1 MKYLSVCSG
10 IEAASV
16 AWEPLGWTP
25 VGFSEIEPFPSAVL
39 KHHYPDV
46 PNFGDFTTID
56 PEAVAHAD
64 VLVGG
69 TPCQAFSVAG
79 LRGSLDDARGNL
91 SLAFVRLADAIDD
104 LRLSRGAESL
114 RILWEN
120 VPGVL
125 STRDNA
131 FGCFLGGLA
140 GHGEA
145 LVSPDGK
152 RWPDAGV
159 VSGPRRVV
167 AWRIL
172 DAQWY
177 GVAQRRRR
185 VFVYALGGAGKW
197 AAADALLPLG
207 EGVQR
212 HPPARPTA
220 GKSVTGTLAS
230 RTSAGGGLGTDFDL
244 DGGLIAARL
253 WDTVGALCA
262 DTHPGAYSGQDAYT
276 GRLVPV
282 AFDPTQI
289 TSATNRSN
297 PQPGDPCH
305 TLAKSAHPP
314 AIAYGFQSND
324 KGSDSVLE
332 NLSPVLR
339 VGAGGKSGNPPAI
352 AFESRYVRNGRGAP
366 SEDVFPPLKAQS
378 GETGKGDAAPLVA
391 TFQQSSMTGKGT
403 IGYDDGDVAKP
414 VKTQMDGQMLQT
426 GMVVRRLTVNECA
439 RLQGFP
445 DDWARIPWRGKPADQ
460 CPDGPQYKSYG
471 NSMATPVIRWLG
483 QRMMATR

>member
-10 IEAASV
+10 IEAVSV
-16 AWEPLGWTP
+16 AVEPLGWTP
-25 VGFSEIEPFPSAVL
+25 IGFSEIEPFPSAVL

-140 GHGEA
+140 GHGGP
-145 LVSPDGK
+145 LGPPDGK
-152 RWPDAGV
+152 RWPNAGV

-172 DAQWY
+172 DAQWI

-197 AAADALLPLG
+197 SAADALLPLG
-207 EGVQR
+207 ESVQR
-212 HPPARPTA
+212 HPPARGAA

-244 DGGLIAARL
+244 DGGLIAAQMH
-253 WDTVGALCA
+253 DTVGALCA

-282 AFDPTQI
+282 AFDPAQI
-289 TSATNRSN
+289 TSKTNRSN
-297 PQPGDPCH
+297 PQPGAPRH
-305 TLAKSAHPP
+305 TLHNGAPP
-314 AIAYGFQSND
+314 A
-324 KGSDSVLE
+324 VC
-332 NLSPVLR
+332 
-339 VGAGGKSGNPPAI
+339 
-352 AFESRYVRNGRGAP
+352 FESRYVRNGRCAP

-391 TFQQSSMTGKGT
+391 YQADVTHMLRGEGFDASEDGTGRGTPLVATGQQN
-403 IGYDDGDVAKP
+403 
-414 VKTQMDGQMLQT
+414 
-426 GMVVRRLTVNECA
+426 MVVRRLTPRECA

-460 CPDGPQYKSYG
+460 CPDGPQYKAYG
-471 NSMATPVIRWLG
+471 NSMAVPVISYLAKRIE
-483 QRMMATR
+483 ATR